1 LIGKNTY
8 QYKLNTGGRAS
19 GTRNLKTEIMK
30 AKKITIELEWNNEI
44 QTIHYM
50 EKTLPNIIKRLEE
63 HFKGCKILSI
73 NLEY

>member
-1 LIGKNTY
+1 
-8 QYKLNTGGRAS
+8 
-19 GTRNLKTEIMK
+19 MK

-63 HFKGCKILSI
+63 HFNGCKILSI